1 MLTVSLEKAF
11 AEASKLNV
19 DEQDALAVWIL
30 KEIESE
36 QLWDKAFLDSSDKL
50 TQLSEEA
57 LAEHHQG
64 RTCLLD
70 PERLLSHLQ

>member
-11 AEASKLNV
+11 AEASNLSV

-36 QLWDKAFLDSSDKL
+36 RLWDKAFLDSFDELAKL
-50 TQLSEEA
+50 ADEA
-57 LAEHHQG
+57 LAEHLQG
-64 RTCLLD
+64 RTYVLD
-70 PERLLSHLQ
+70 PEKLFSHL

>member
-11 AEASKLNV
+11 VEASKLSV

-30 KEIESE
+30 EKIESE
-36 QLWDKAFLDSSDKL
+36 RLWDKAFLDSSDKL
-50 TQLSEEA
+50 AQLAEEA
-57 LAEHHQG
+57 LAEQCQD

-70 PERLLSHLQ
+70 PERLLSHL